1 MLNFNFKTLANSL
14 CVYVENIK
22 SGCDVR
28 YIHDI
33 AHFISVHLLYAT
45 TLQAIQ
51 AYPCLDI
58 VKRKVD
64 VKSVATGFGYIGICG
79 LRSFTRKLYS
89 CPLRISFSVDILKG
103 RLFS

>member
-58 VKRKVD
+58 VKREV
-64 VKSVATGFGYIGICG
+64 VCKSVATGFGYIGICG
-79 LRSFTRKLYS
+79 LRSFTRKLYKRK
-89 CPLRISFSVDILKG
+89 LRLK
-103 RLFS
+103 LPTMQLKAQLL

>member
-64 VKSVATGFGYIGICG
+64 VQV
-79 LRSFTRKLYS
+79 RSNRIRIYRYLWFNKLYQKTLS
-89 CPLRISFSVDILKG
+89 E
-103 RLFS
+103 